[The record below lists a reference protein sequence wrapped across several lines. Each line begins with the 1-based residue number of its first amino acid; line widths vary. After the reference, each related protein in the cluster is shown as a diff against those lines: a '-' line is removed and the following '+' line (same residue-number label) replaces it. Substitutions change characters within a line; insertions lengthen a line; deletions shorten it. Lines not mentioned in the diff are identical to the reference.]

1 MRLTIFLK
9 VALLLVCSIV
19 LVIVSLL
26 YFTDRELSEA
36 FERASAKTMSAAT
49 LAVKNIW
56 EDHTE
61 STSAMLWQGSRR
73 EDLAK
78 SMAEKDIP
86 TLREIISDMD
96 AHSTI
101 DFITVSD
108 SDGVV
113 LLRSHASRTGDSV
126 KGQLNVRR
134 SLEGVPLTIGVDGGT
149 EIPLSIRGGVPVRYE
164 GKIVGVL
171 TAGVRLDTPELVD
184 GLKKTLGTEVTIF
197 KGDTRIATSLVD
209 RDGKRMIGTRM
220 TSENVLSAVLSKG
233 EDLVVGAI
241 ELGGVPHFAFYMPLK
256 SADGKIQGMAFLG
269 VPKAEQQN
277 LLHSLMT
284 QIVLVG
290 AAAAVIMGLVGSAI
304 ARGIVSRPLARVTSV
319 ISDLVDD
326 KAELSFR
333 FDTSRGDELALL
345 AGQVNRLTAKVE
357 RMLLR
362 IEGFRNLV
370 HAIPDPVF
378 VVDEN
383 MRVLL
388 ANEKVRQM
396 AGVQDTAAI
405 AGKHINEVLHTDT
418 YDREGCCLRQVMSTR
433 QRMVSDVF
441 SLRVDGRDRQFR
453 GICDIVRDHDGQ
465 VFGYLQVT
473 SDITDIVEKEQAL
486 AGQMTHIE
494 EVNRRVTAIAGEV
507 HTSSDTME
515 EQMDLI
521 QTAAERQSKLMEET
535 RAAVEDLN
543 RATMEIARSALEAA
557 DRAEAG
563 RQKASEGETIVHQA
577 MVAIDSVHNLTAT
590 LRDNLNKMGSQAEG
604 IGAIMNVI
612 SDIADQTNLLAL
624 NAAIE
629 AARAGEA
636 GRGFAVVADE
646 VRKLAEKTMN
656 ATKEV
661 RLAIGAIQEGASG
674 NIKEMDAVTVAVDK
688 ATDMSK
694 ESGGALSEIVS
705 LVSAGASQVSSIA
718 AASERQSATGGQ
730 IAGSVNEVADIAA
743 DTSRQTHD
751 SMQTVKR
758 LAELARRLHTTVEA
772 KA

>member
-19 LVIVSLL
+19 LVIASLL

-36 FERASAKTMSAAT
+36 FERASAKTMSAAS

-56 EDHTE
+56 EAHTE
-61 STSAMLWQGSRR
+61 STSTMLWQGSRR
-73 EDLAK
+73 ADLGKA
-78 SMAEKDIP
+78 MADGNIP
-86 TLREIISDMD
+86 VLRGIISDMD
-96 AHSTI
+96 AHSAI

-108 SDGVV
+108 AEGVV
-113 LLRSHASRTGDSV
+113 LLRSHAARTGDSV

-209 RDGKRMIGTRM
+209 RDGNRMIGTRM
-220 TSENVLSAVLSKG
+220 TSENVLGTVLNKG
-233 EDLVVGAI
+233 EEMVIGAI

-269 VPKAEQQN
+269 VPKAEQQQV
-277 LLHSLMT
+277 LHSLMT

-290 AAAAVIMGLVGSAI
+290 VAAAVIMGLVGSAI

-319 ISDLVDD
+319 IRDLVDD

-357 RMLLR
+357 RMLLN

-378 VVDEN
+378 AVDEN
-383 MRVLL
+383 MRLLL
-388 ANEKVRQM
+388 ANERVRQI
-396 AGVQDTAAI
+396 AGAKSIDEI
-405 AGKHINEVLHTDT
+405 LGKHINEVLHTDT
-418 YDREGCCLRQVMSTR
+418 YGGEQCCLKHVMRTKER
-433 QRMVSDVF
+433 IVSDVF
-441 SLRVDGRDRQFR
+441 SLRVDGRERRFR

-465 VFGYLQVT
+465 VFGYLQVA

-494 EVNRRVTAIAGEV
+494 EVNRRVTSIAGEV
-507 HTSSDTME
+507 HTSSGTME
-515 EQMDLI
+515 GQMDMI
-521 QTAAERQSKLMEET
+521 QAAAERQSKLMEET

-543 RATMEIARSALEAA
+543 RATTEIAHSAMEAS
-557 DRAEAG
+557 DRTEEG
-563 RQKASEGETIVHQA
+563 RLKAAEGEAIVNQA
-577 MVAIDSVHNLTAT
+577 MTAIDSVHNLTAT
-590 LRDNLNKMGSQAEG
+590 LRDNLNRMGSQAEG

-661 RLAIGAIQEGASG
+661 RLAIDAIQEGSAG
-674 NIKEMDAVTVAVDK
+674 NIREMDAVTVAVDK
-688 ATDMSK
+688 ATNLSK
-694 ESGGALSEIVS
+694 ESGGALEEIVR
-705 LVSAGASQVSSIA
+705 LVSAGASQVASIA

-730 IAGSVNEVADIAA
+730 IAGGVNEVADIAA

-758 LAELARRLHTTVEA
+758 LAELARRLHTTVQA